1 METALIFMGLLIFF
15 AHVFNALFEKTK
27 IPSVLI
33 LIIIGLVL
41 GPILGLISVTDLGS
55 AGSVF
60 TTITL
65 IAILYESGTDLRIA
79 DLGKTIGGAS
89 YLAIVNFV
97 IALIIGL
104 GIGVLI
110 LDMDVIPSL
119 FLGAAT
125 GGSISATVVIP
136 MLAQLKLGDKARDV
150 MYLESALSDVVCLV
164 VALAFFGTMQSGEE
178 LQVGFMIAKIFSSLI
193 FAVIVGGIVGLA
205 WMIIHR
211 RFVANLKS
219 TMFTTFALAFIL
231 YGICELI
238 GINGGIAALA
248 FGMMV
253 GNMGEISLFLNKYI
267 PSTMY
272 LKSQKDAFLKHDER
286 NFTAEI
292 VFILQTYFYV
302 YVGISMQLNNVTYI
316 LLGLLFIALV
326 FLTRGPVV
334 KVLGKNGYSKRDIKM
349 MSILGPKG
357 LVSAVLGSLPLQ
369 AAMNKGATGA
379 ELEQAQT
386 IQGIAYAG
394 ILISIVVCS
403 MFVFYHDSKGKKKT
417 KEDADES
424 VLGVNASENM
434 GTQSNEE
441 HHHFL
446 GEEPNLDETT
456 ESRE

>member
-15 AHVFNALFEKTK
+15 AHVFNALFEKTRV
-27 IPSVLI
+27 PSVLI
-33 LIIIGLVL
+33 LILIGVLL
-41 GPILGLISVTDLGS
+41 GPILDLISISDLG
-55 AGSVF
+55 AVGSVF

-65 IAILYESGTDLRIA
+65 IAILYESGTELRIA
-79 DLGKTIGGAS
+79 DLGKTIGGAA
-89 YLAIVNFV
+89 YLAVVNFV
-97 IALIIGL
+97 IALVIGL
-104 GIGVLI
+104 GIGVWI

-136 MLAQLKLGDKARDV
+136 MLGQLKLGDKARDV
-150 MYLESALSDVVCLV
+150 MYLEAALSDVVCLV
-164 VALAFFGTMQSGEE
+164 VALALFGTMVSGED
-178 LQVGFMIAKIFSSLI
+178 LQVGFMIVKIFSSLT
-193 FAVIVGGIVGLA
+193 FAIIVGGIVGLA

-253 GNMGEISLFLNKYI
+253 GNMGEISLFLNRYI

-286 NFTAEI
+286 NFTSEI

-302 YVGISMQLNNVTYI
+302 YVGISMQLNNITYI

-326 FLTRGPVV
+326 FITRGPVV
-334 KVLGKNGYSKRDIKM
+334 KLLGQGGYSKRDIKM

-369 AAMNKGATGA
+369 AAMAKGATGL

-403 MFVFYHDSKGKKKT
+403 LFVFYNDRKKKN
-417 KEDADES
+417 ENGEEVVADDNVS
-424 VLGVNASENM
+424 LSSENVEPN
-434 GTQSNEE
+434 TQSDSTIS
-441 HHHFL
+441 
-446 GEEPNLDETT
+446 DEDIVK
-456 ESRE
+456 

>member
-15 AHVFNALFEKTK
+15 SHVFNALFEKTK

-33 LIIIGLVL
+33 LILIGLTL
-41 GPILGLISVTDLGS
+41 GPILGLVSVSDLGV

-65 IAILYESGTDLRIA
+65 IAILYESGTELRIA

-89 YLAIVNFV
+89 YLAIVNFI
-97 IALIIGL
+97 IALLIGL
-104 GIGVLI
+104 GIGVYI
-110 LDMDVIPSL
+110 LDLDVIPSL

-136 MLAQLKLGDKARDV
+136 MLSQLKLGDKARDV

-164 VALAFFGTMQSGEE
+164 VALALFGTMQSGEE
-178 LQVGFMIAKIFSSLI
+178 LQVGFMIAKIFSSLV

-211 RFVANLKS
+211 RFVANLKN

-231 YGICELI
+231 YGVCEFI

-253 GNMGEISLFLNKYI
+253 GNMGEISLVLNKYI
-267 PSTMY
+267 PSSMY
-272 LKSQKDAFLKHDER
+272 LKSQKDAFLKSDER
-286 NFTAEI
+286 NFTSEI

-302 YVGISMQLNNVTYI
+302 YVGISMQLNNITYV

-334 KVLGKNGYSKRDIKM
+334 KLLGQKGYSKRDIKM

-369 AAMNKGATGA
+369 AAMDKGATGA

-403 MFVFYHDSKGKKKT
+403 MFVFYYDSKGKKSS
-417 KEDADES
+417 ADNM
-424 VLGVNASENM
+424 NASDDEIKIEEFTIENF
-434 GTQSNEE
+434 N
-441 HHHFL
+441 
-446 GEEPNLDETT
+446 DEIDDKTN
-456 ESRE
+456 

>member
-27 IPSVLI
+27 VPSVLI
-33 LIIIGLVL
+33 LILIGVTL
-41 GPILGLISVTDLGS
+41 GPVLGLISITDLG
-55 AGSVF
+55 AVGSVF

-65 IAILYESGTDLRIA
+65 IAILYESGTELRIA
-79 DLGKTIGGAS
+79 DLGKTIGGAA

-97 IALIIGL
+97 IALLIGL
-104 GIGVLI
+104 GIGVWI
-110 LDMDVIPSL
+110 LGMDVIPSL

-136 MLAQLKLGDKARDV
+136 MLGQLKLGDKARDV
-150 MYLESALSDVVCLV
+150 MYLEAALSDVVCLV
-164 VALAFFGTMQSGEE
+164 VALALFGTMVRGED
-178 LQVGFMIAKIFSSLI
+178 LQVGFMIVKIFSSLT
-193 FAVIVGGIVGLA
+193 FAIIVGGIVGLV
-205 WMIIHR
+205 WMVIHR
-211 RFVANLKS
+211 RFVSNLKH

-231 YGICELI
+231 YGVCELI

-286 NFTAEI
+286 NFTSEI

-302 YVGISMQLNNVTYI
+302 YVGISMQLNNITYI
-316 LLGLLFIALV
+316 LLGLLFIAMV
-326 FLTRGPVV
+326 FITRGPVV
-334 KVLGKNGYSKRDIKM
+334 KLLGTGGYSKRDIKM

-369 AAMNKGATGA
+369 AAMAKGAVGA

-394 ILISIVVCS
+394 ILISIIICS
-403 MFVFYHDSKGKKKT
+403 LFVFYNDRKKKDANDVVATTDNIEGIDSPNELSDSKSS
-417 KEDADES
+417 DE
-424 VLGVNASENM
+424 N
-434 GTQSNEE
+434 NEE
-441 HHHFL
+441 I
-446 GEEPNLDETT
+446 
-456 ESRE
+456 